1 MPVVEVKTWAGKSPE
16 VKARIIEG
24 ITKVFEGLGI
34 PATAVTVV
42 ILDVP
47 KDSWGMDGKPV
58 SQTHPYP

>member
-47 KDSWGMDGKPV
+47 QDSWGMDGKPV

>member
-24 ITKVFEGLGI
+24 ITTVFEDLGI
-34 PATAVTVV
+34 PASSVTVM

-47 KDSWGMDGKPV
+47 KDSWGMAGKPAG
-58 SQTHPYP
+58 QTHP